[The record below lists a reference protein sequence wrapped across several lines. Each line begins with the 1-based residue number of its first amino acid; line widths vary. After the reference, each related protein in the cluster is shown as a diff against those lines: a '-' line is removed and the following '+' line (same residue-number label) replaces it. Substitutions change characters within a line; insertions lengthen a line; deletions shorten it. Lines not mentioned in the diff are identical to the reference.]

1 LNENLNTHSQEIGAM
16 SGTRISQG
24 MLSGLLLTAALLADE
39 PASPPAPPSSA
50 KPRLAESGAS
60 RLMRLHLME
69 GSVVAGKLS
78 TETVTV
84 ETAFG
89 KLEVPVSSIISFT
102 PGLDSH
108 PEERRKI
115 GRLIQQLGSNS
126 AAERDA
132 AQRSL
137 SDMGQS
143 IHTELSRYA
152 NDEDTER
159 RTRVQKILAE
169 LEEVEDDDDLDPSA
183 NKPWPLQDSLETT
196 LFTVVGRISPQTF
209 DLQTPYGPL
218 KVAISD
224 IRRGERETEQKPEIR
239 KVIAVRGEHLIQL
252 GMVSSGVRLNRG
264 DKVQIS
270 ADGKLTMS
278 PWGNNSV
285 STPDGSEQFQW
296 YVPNQIPGGA
306 LVGRI
311 GTGGKI
317 FKVGSKH
324 TQTVAKAGMLY
335 LGIAMNPQF
344 ASQDYSYP
352 GGYDVKLRVN
362 AR

>member
-1 LNENLNTHSQEIGAM
+1 M

-24 MLSGLLLTAALLADE
+24 VLSGLLLTAALLADE
-39 PASPPAPPSSA
+39 PVNPLAPSTA
-50 KPRLAESGAS
+50 NVKPGAADSGAS

-69 GSVVAGKLS
+69 GSVVAGRLS
-78 TETVTV
+78 TEIVTV

-89 KLEVPVSSIISFT
+89 KLEVPVTSIVSFT

-108 PEERRKI
+108 PEERKKI

-126 AAERDA
+126 ASERDS

-137 SDMGQS
+137 TDMGKT
-143 IHTELSRYA
+143 IHNELSRYA
-152 NDEDTER
+152 MDEDTER

-183 NKPWPLQDSLETT
+183 ARPWLAQDSLETA
-196 LFTVVGRISPQTF
+196 LFTVVGKISPQTF
-209 DLQTPYGPL
+209 DIQTQFGPL

-252 GMVSSGVRLNRG
+252 GMVTSGVRLNRG
-264 DKVQIS
+264 DRIQIS

-278 PWGNNSV
+278 PWGNNSF

-311 GTGGKI
+311 GTGGKV

-324 TQTVAKAGMLY
+324 TQTVTKSGILY

-344 ASQDYSYP
+344 ASQDYNFP

>member
-1 LNENLNTHSQEIGAM
+1 
-16 SGTRISQG
+16 
-24 MLSGLLLTAALLADE
+24 MLSGLLFTAALLADE
-39 PASPPAPPSSA
+39 PAAPPPGGTRPAP
-50 KPRLAESGAS
+50 AEVSAS

-69 GSVVAGKLS
+69 GSVVAGRLS

-84 ETAFG
+84 DTAFG
-89 KLEVPVSSIISFT
+89 KLEIPVANIVSFT

-108 PEERRKI
+108 PEERKKI
-115 GRLIQQLGSNS
+115 GRLIQQLGSNN
-126 AAERDA
+126 AGERDA
-132 AQRSL
+132 AQRNL
-137 SDMGQS
+137 TDMGKTIQS
-143 IHTELSRYA
+143 ELSRYVM
-152 NDEDTER
+152 DEDTER
-159 RTRVQKILAE
+159 RTRIQKILAE
-169 LEEVEDDDDLDPSA
+169 LEETDDDDDLDSA
-183 NKPWPLQDSLETT
+183 AAKPWLAQDSLETS
-196 LFTVVGRISPQTF
+196 LFTVVGKISPQTF
-209 DLQTPYGPL
+209 DLQTQFGPL

-239 KVIAVRGEHLIQL
+239 KTIAVRGENLIQL
-252 GMVSSGVRLNRG
+252 NMVATGVRLSRG
-264 DKVQIS
+264 DKLQIT

-278 PWGNNSV
+278 PWGNNSF

-311 GTGGKI
+311 GAGGKV

-324 TQTVAKAGMLY
+324 TQTVAKAGVLY

-344 ASQDYSYP
+344 ASQDYNFP
-352 GGYDVKLRVN
+352 GQYDVKLRVN